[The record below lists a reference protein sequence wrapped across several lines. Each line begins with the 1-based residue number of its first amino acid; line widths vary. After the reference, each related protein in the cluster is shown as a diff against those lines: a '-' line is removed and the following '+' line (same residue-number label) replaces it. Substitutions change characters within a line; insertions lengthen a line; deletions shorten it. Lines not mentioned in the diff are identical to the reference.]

1 MARKAARKAAG
12 RSSRSGKT
20 AARSSTKTKPR
31 GARAGVLAKR
41 PAAREAPALKI
52 ASRKTAAAGPAAKA
66 AGTTSSPANPILIEI
81 TRGEMVESRHRVA
94 AAIVDADGKL
104 VESWGDID
112 RPIYG
117 RSAVKPLQAL
127 PLLETGA
134 ADAYGLSDAEIALAC
149 ASHSGQPQ
157 HTERVRAWLA
167 RVGCSVAD
175 LECGPHLPTHEPTM
189 LKLIA
194 NGSGATALYNNCSG
208 KHAGFLT
215 TARHQGEPTQ
225 GYVRF
230 EHPVQQRVTRA
241 MSEMT
246 GLDLARGSRGID
258 GCGIPVLGLPL
269 EAMARALARMAD
281 PKKLPA
287 ERAAACRRI
296 VGAVMAWPMLVGGSG
311 RFGSGLMASLKGRF
325 ALKGGAEGVYAG
337 ILPTLGMGVA
347 LKADDGAGRAA
358 EAAMAQILRRLK
370 LVSATEAKALMDM
383 MTPPILNRARL
394 EVGRIRPVA
403 GAGF

>member
-1 MARKAARKAAG
+1 MTRKAARRTAG
-12 RSSRSGKT
+12 RSSRSEKI
-20 AARSSTKTKPR
+20 AARPRGKTKPR
-31 GARAGVLAKR
+31 QGQAARRAKR
-41 PAAREAPALKI
+41 PAARKAPASKTGL
-52 ASRKTAAAGPAAKA
+52 RKAAAVKPAAKA
-66 AGTTSSPANPILIEI
+66 AGRAAASANPILIEV

-94 AAIVDADGKL
+94 AAILDADGKV

-127 PLLETGA
+127 PLIETGA
-134 ADAYGLSDAEIALAC
+134 ADAYGLGEAEIALAC
-149 ASHSGQPQ
+149 ASHNGQPH
-157 HTERVRAWLA
+157 HTERVKAWLM
-167 RVGCSVAD
+167 RIGCSVAD
-175 LECGPHLPTHEPTM
+175 LECGPHLPIHEPTM
-189 LKLIA
+189 LKLVA
-194 NGSGATALYNNCSG
+194 NGGEVTALYNNCSG

-215 TARHQGEPTQ
+215 TARHRGEPVQ
-225 GYVRF
+225 GYIRF
-230 EHPVQQRVTRA
+230 EHPVQQRVTKA

-246 GLDLARGSRGID
+246 GLDLARGPRGID
-258 GCGIPVLGLPL
+258 GCGIPVLGVPL
-269 EAMARALARMAD
+269 RQMAHALARMAN
-281 PKKLPA
+281 PSKLPA

-296 VGAVMAWPMLVGGSG
+296 TAAMMAWPMLVGGSG

-337 ILPTLGMGVA
+337 ILPTLGLGVA

-358 EAAMAQILRRLK
+358 DAAMAQLLRRLE
-370 LVSATEAKALMDM
+370 LVSPAEAKALRDVMA
-383 MTPPILNRARL
+383 PPILNRAHL